1 MKNLKLTLLLIILTT
16 ILSVFMTG
24 FLNATHQEMF
34 EDIHNS
40 CFDTNPDLYRDCVD
54 SKLTYKIL
62 GTTLSKDGSVFKV
75 QYLGD

>member
-1 MKNLKLTLLLIILTT
+1 MKYFLIIIFTS
-16 ILSVFMTG
+16 ILSVFLTG

-40 CFDTNPDLYRDCVD
+40 CFNTNPDLYRDCVN
-54 SKLTYKIL
+54 SELTYKML
-62 GTTLSKDGSVFKV
+62 GTILSKDGSVFKE